1 MGAEK
6 LAYTIAEA
14 VDATGLSRDTLYR
27 RHRDGAITM
36 RKVVGRTIIPASDLK
51 RLIED
56 APAVSRSAA

>member
-27 RHRDGAITM
+27 RHREGAITM
-36 RKVVGRTIIPASDLK
+36 RKVVGRTVIPASDLK
-51 RLIED
+51 RLIND